1 MNSMGSMN
9 PKKMFNDQVPKG
21 YKSGAIQQFTPEQ
34 MQLFQQMF
42 GNVGPESYTSRLAG
56 GDESLFNEIEA
67 PALKQFS
74 GLQGGLASRFSGMG
88 GQRALSS
95 RGSSGFQNT
104 MNQAGMDF
112 AGQLQS
118 QRQGLQRQAL
128 QDLMG
133 MSNQLLGQRP
143 WERTLQ
149 QKPPKE
155 SSGWGGLI
163 GAGIGGLGGF
173 ALGGPAGAMA
183 GGSLGYNVGSG
194 F

>member
-9 PKKMFNDQVPKG
+9 PKKMFRDQVPSG
-21 YKSGAIQQFTPEQ
+21 YKAGSIQQFTPQQ
-34 MQLFQQMF
+34 MKLFSQLF
-42 GNVGPESYTSRLAG
+42 GHVGPESYTSRLAEG
-56 GDESLFNEIEA
+56 SEDIFNEIEA
-67 PALKQFS
+67 PALRQFS
-74 GLQGGLASRFSGMG
+74 ALQGGMASRFSGMG
-88 GQRALSS
+88 GQGALSS

-112 AGQLQS
+112 ASQLQS

-143 WERTLQ
+143 FERTLT
-149 QKPPKE
+149 QKPQQQ
-155 SSGWGGLI
+155 SSGWGSLI
-163 GAGIGGLGGF
+163 GTGLGAAGGF
-173 ALGGPAGAMA
+173 ALGGPMGAYY
-183 GGSLGYNVGSG
+183 GGSLGYAAGSG